1 MEKFEYMTNVLL
13 EIFLCK
19 LLDSEA
25 NIGYNNDTINIGND
39 KYKSPSS
46 FYDYFEKRLK
56 ARQELAGNSAYLS
69 N

>member
-25 NIGYNNDTINIGND
+25 NIGYNNDTINMGND

-46 FYDYFEKRLK
+46 FYD
-56 ARQELAGNSAYLS
+56 
-69 N
+69 